1 LSNFVL
7 IINKF
12 IKNIE
17 QIDKV
22 SSSPEQITDNIQSV
36 MKRFGI
42 SKVISSLNT
51 LKSSGT
57 VVSLIPNA
65 LIVLPFVGKNI
76 MRSVSFGVL
85 VKKF

>member
-1 LSNFVL
+1 MSNFVL